1 MDFAYKNMIARNFIR
16 LNHKQQCEI
25 LAVRNIESVRK
36 FMLDSKIISEKEH
49 FRFIE
54 SLKEAKN
61 MAYFGVYECE
71 NNENSFR
78 ANSACSDF
86 LGSASPHS
94 LQRTASASHSSAS
107 HEANS
112 SLGNHC
118 IDLANFEH
126 SQTHSLASHSKF
138 AKNYTSKTADTR
150 ILGETQSDSAD
161 SMESNAESSENNPVI
176 ARLDEVKSWQSTV
189 ENNPHEVPPNLAP
202 LRGAEKEEKGGSS
215 ASALLELEAENSD
228 YINENNLAESR
239 RIERAESTESFKDSN
254 ILDCHANPYGLS
266 RNDGIGVDCHEFN
279 KLNSRNDD
287 SSLTVFVRK
296 SAGLTKQSIY
306 DSTENDFKDSIDCL
320 VPNWLCN
327 YDSMAIPYNA
337 DSRNDDSL
345 SSLRGSEATE
355 AIHLNS
361 FCNSD
366 SKNIIHSHDSITQ
379 NLALITKNA
388 STKSQE
394 SSLQNDNS
402 QLTLLGVVCFNHIDF
417 ANKNAF
423 FGIYS
428 IPDKKNGANLLAML
442 EFIAFEVLNLHA
454 LYAKVLSTNARAL
467 NFYAKHN
474 FTHCGKMPNA
484 IRRDGRFLD
493 IEILAKF
500 KERV

>member
-71 NNENSFR
+71 NNK
-78 ANSACSDF
+78 
-86 LGSASPHS
+86 
-94 LQRTASASHSSAS
+94 
-107 HEANS
+107 NS
-112 SLGNHC
+112 SLGETFRPFE
-118 IDLANFEH
+118 NFEH

-138 AKNYTSKTADTR
+138 AKNSTSKTADTR
-150 ILGETQSDSAD
+150 IF
-161 SMESNAESSENNPVI
+161 SNAN
-176 ARLDEVKSWQSTV
+176 D
-189 ENNPHEVPPNLAP
+189 
-202 LRGAEKEEKGGSS
+202 
-215 ASALLELEAENSD
+215 
-228 YINENNLAESR
+228 AESR

-287 SSLTVFVRK
+287 SSLSVFARERSDRSNPPPFYRLCEHSQNV
-296 SAGLTKQSIY
+296 KQSIKNANFIKTIE
-306 DSTENDFKDSIDCL
+306 SQKDSNDSVESSEKMDCHEFNKL
-320 VPNWLCN
+320 N
-327 YDSMAIPYNA
+327 
-337 DSRNDDSL
+337 SRNDDSN
-345 SSLRGSEATE
+345 
-355 AIHLNS
+355 AIPHKTPES
-361 FCNSD
+361 QSD
-366 SKNIIHSHDSITQ
+366 SHND
-379 NLALITKNA
+379 A
-388 STKSQE
+388 SPISPSQG
-394 SSLQNDNS
+394 DTS
-402 QLTLLGVVCFNHIDF
+402 QLLGVVCFNHIDF